1 MFWPWES
8 PSRSVRPLPSQLK
21 TVNTFGRKR
30 TPWTNDLFSTWR
42 RGTSG
47 IFYRITFF
55 FLCWVLCGVCV
66 WSTPQGLV
74 IWGVKRYRD
83 GLPFILQLTTGGPRL
98 YWLLFPLKLIFMSLE
113 LVGMVWVRTSKQR
126 SRFVATR
133 PEQFQPVRTNLN
145 LNLLCFSIVW
155 LETWN
160 SKLITFF
167 SLQNP
172 HYLQR
177 WTPLQWAVENGHD
190 EIVKLLI
197 SAGANVEDQHV
208 SSRDSTKI

>member
-47 IFYRITFF
+47 NFYRITFF

-167 SLQNP
+167 LSSKSTL
-172 HYLQR
+172 LAEMDAASMGSR
-177 WTPLQWAVENGHD
+177 KWAWWNSQAAYICRSKCRRPTRE
-190 EIVKLLI
+190 
-197 SAGANVEDQHV
+197 
-208 SSRDSTKI
+208 